1 LHTSEDEYS
10 IVNEGGI
17 GFRSGDREAVPA
29 RTAITKPRGE
39 MWSDHPSRTEFVAR
53 HATLG
58 ATGRRLADLDDQKR
72 AMFLID
78 IPRSLETLTPVN
90 FLDTGDVIVATA
102 SAPSTH

>member
-1 LHTSEDEYS
+1 VVPHLRTSEDEYS

-58 ATGRRLADLDDQKR
+58 ASGRRLADLDDQKR

-78 IPRSLETLTPVN
+78 KEHRSGSHELNLSSP
-90 FLDTGDVIVATA
+90 DVYVTTVA
-102 SAPSTH
+102 